1 MTTMVNQI
9 SDRAK
14 ELLTD
19 ALAVDGPAK
28 GMLSLSP
35 AMGAG
40 ERLII
45 GNHHQMLYGD
55 DIVSA
60 QMAFHDLADLG
71 LIVQLATSGYIVTP
85 LGCQAVGW
93 DGS

>member
-1 MTTMVNQI
+1 MTAMANQI

-14 ELLTD
+14 ELLTG

-45 GNHHQMLYGD
+45 GNHYQMLYGD
-55 DIVSA
+55 EIVHA
-60 QMAFHDLADLG
+60 QMAFHELADLW
-71 LIVQLATSGYIVTP
+71 LIVELAPGGYMVTP
-85 LGCQAVGW
+85 LGCQAASW